1 MNDPDRLPSIE
12 SLSAEIDRSL
22 ADLVSGLV
30 DDPLEVGART
40 AELIELREA
49 AEAAH
54 LERLSA
60 TAHALEKAHRDLH
73 STNSIDEIVRL
84 VCPAVAAISGAE
96 SVVFTALAGLSGTP
110 LDTLGTDGAITPAEA
125 IVLPQDFGESD
136 IPRTFSCGANLV
148 FLVDVDGRPAA
159 AVHVAA
165 TLDSDTIGALSGYA
179 EAVGFVLERAGLER
193 RRSHQAGL
201 LSVMMGPDPEHRSQR
216 PDLPPSSI
224 ERRPN
229 HETSCCQEILTNR
242 EAEILR
248 LLLTG
253 MSNAAIAAHLF
264 VSVETVRT
272 HVTSVLRKYR
282 ASNRAELIA
291 RHGHS
296 DL

>member
-1 MNDPDRLPSIE
+1 MPSI
-12 SLSAEIDRSL
+12 
-22 ADLVSGLV
+22 
-30 DDPLEVGART
+30 DPNA
-40 AELIELREA
+40 
-49 AEAAH
+49 
-54 LERLSA
+54 
-60 TAHALEKAHRDLH
+60 
-73 STNSIDEIVRL
+73 
-84 VCPAVAAISGAE
+84 PIS
-96 SVVFTALAGLSGTP
+96 
-110 LDTLGTDGAITPAEA
+110 
-125 IVLPQDFGESD
+125 
-136 IPRTFSCGANLV
+136 
-148 FLVDVDGRPAA
+148 
-159 AVHVAA
+159 
-165 TLDSDTIGALSGYA
+165 
-179 EAVGFVLERAGLER
+179 
-193 RRSHQAGL
+193 
-201 LSVMMGPDPEHRSQR
+201 
-216 PDLPPSSI
+216 PPSSI